1 MSSNASCILVV
12 TSMHHGNTMK
22 VAEAMSA
29 ATGIQVYAP
38 GDEARAL
45 IEQGAVPCLG
55 SGIFFGQHHQ
65 SLLKF
70 VDGLATTAGRD
81 AFVFSTSGSGLG
93 PAGLLG
99 RRCHRPLARLLAD
112 KGFEVAGEFGCK
124 GFDTYGPWGKLGGVA
139 RGRPN
144 AEELQQARE
153 FAIRM
158 QAIARNNRA

>member
-1 MSSNASCILVV
+1 MMHLPEHILVV
-12 TSMHHGNTMK
+12 VSVHHGNSMK

-29 ATGIQVYAP
+29 ETGIPVYAP

-55 SGIFFGQHHQ
+55 SGIFFGHHHDR
-65 SLLKF
+65 LLEF
-70 VDGLATTAGRD
+70 VRGLPVVGERP
-81 AFVFSTSGSGLG
+81 AFVFSTSGTGLR
-93 PAGLLG
+93 PAHLFG
-99 RRCHRPLARLLAD
+99 RRYHRPLVQILRD
-112 KGFEVAGEFGCK
+112 KGFTVNDEFGCK